1 MRPRPRPILERRI
14 RGSVVARYLIIFT
27 IALSMNLFAQED
39 SDKVPEKDIDVVL
52 GIDKIEKYDFAVDRK
67 VEIGNASFLD
77 YTLVPS
83 KREIILKGLKPGK
96 TTVSLRNTVGDLK
109 IVYVVNI
116 TANDLSNIVKE
127 LRDPKMLGEVE
138 GLEVGIAGDNV
149 YVGGKIIV
157 PGDIGRVVVILEKDK
172 YKDVMRLVE
181 LSPHT
186 QRVIARKMQEEIQK
200 NQLRDVTVRIIN
212 GLFWLEGIVTSRGD
226 RDRAESIAAAYIPD
240 RLESLARRTDSVS
253 KAGRSIIQ
261 NFIQINPK
269 KRPQPIPKLIK
280 ITAQFVELT
289 KDYNKIFGFKWAPL
303 LSGGGGAISFG
314 KTGNGQ
320 VTTRSEGT
328 LSGTISSLF
337 PKLASAKNAGF
348 ARIVQSGVII
358 VKNNFTANI
367 NKSLSKNTAIGTGDT
382 QRVVTTK
389 GGFDLNV
396 TPKILAEEKVELN
409 ISLNV
414 SASQGDAAQPEEL
427 SNKVKTS
434 VVVKSKE
441 SAVIGGIV
449 INRSNTNFDR
459 NPPFADVSA
468 EEGSSPLFSFIRSKT
483 YTTNRSQFA
492 VFVTPEILE
501 SASAGTEEIKRKFR
515 KRRR

>member
-1 MRPRPRPILERRI
+1 MVAKILI
-14 RGSVVARYLIIFT
+14 L
-27 IALSMNLFAQED
+27 LSLMIPSFSWAQAEEE
-39 SDKVPEKDIDVVL
+39 KVPEKNIDIVL
-52 GIDKIEKYDFAVDRK
+52 GIDKVEKYDFPVDRN
-67 VEIGNASFLD
+67 VGIGNASFLD
-77 YTLVPS
+77 YVLVPS

-109 IVYVVNI
+109 QVYIVNI
-116 TANDLSNIVKE
+116 TASDLSTTVQE
-127 LRDPKMLGEVE
+127 LKDPQLLGNVE
-138 GLEVGIAGDNV
+138 GLEIGIAGDNV
-149 YVGGKIIV
+149 FVGGKIVV
-157 PGDIGRVVVILEKDK
+157 PGDIGRVVVVLEKDK
-172 YKDVMRLVE
+172 YKDVLRLVE

-186 QRVIARKMQEEIQK
+186 QRVIAQKMQEEIQK
-200 NQLRDVTVRIIN
+200 NQLRDVTVRVIN
-212 GLFWLEGIVTSRGD
+212 GLFWLEGIVTSKQD
-226 RDRAESIAAAYIPD
+226 RDRAEAISAAYIPD
-240 RLESLARRTDSVS
+240 RLESLARRTDAVQ
-253 KAGRSIIQ
+253 KASRSIIQ

-269 KRPQPIPKLIK
+269 KQPPPIPKLIK
-280 ITAQFVELT
+280 VTTQFVELT

-303 LSGGGGAISFG
+303 LSGGGGSISFG

-328 LSGTISSLF
+328 LSGTISNLF

-348 ARIVQSGVII
+348 ARIIQSGVVI
-358 VKNNFTANI
+358 VKNNFAANI
-367 NKSLSKNTAIGTGDT
+367 NKKLNKNTAVGNGET
-382 QRVVTTK
+382 QRVVTTT

-396 TPKILAEEKVELN
+396 TPKILAEEKVELS
-409 ISLNV
+409 IGLNV
-414 SASQGDAAQPEEL
+414 SNTQGDSSSPETL
-427 SNKVKTS
+427 SNQIKTN

-449 INRSNTNFDR
+449 INRSTTDFDR
-459 NPPFADVSA
+459 NPPFADEEA
-468 EEGSSPLFSFIRSKT
+468 EEGSSALFSFLRSKT